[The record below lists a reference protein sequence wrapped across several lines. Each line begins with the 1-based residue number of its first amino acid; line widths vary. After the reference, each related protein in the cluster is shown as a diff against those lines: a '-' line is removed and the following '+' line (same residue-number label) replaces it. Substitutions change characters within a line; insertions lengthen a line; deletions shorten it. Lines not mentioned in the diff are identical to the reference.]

1 MTTGPTH
8 DALFTHWLTLLHAG
22 GMHAGRVDALREQ
35 LGCVEAITG
44 ANASALSGHGLS
56 DATIRALQTP
66 DKDQLERDLTWLR
79 RDGRGL
85 LTMDD
90 PRYPPLLRQIAD
102 PPCALFYVGNID
114 ILQLPALAIV
124 GSRNPTAS
132 GRDTATAF
140 ARHLAGVGLCIVSGM
155 ASGIDGAAHR
165 GALAAPGHTV
175 AVCGTGLDRIYP
187 PAHRD
192 LAVDIATNGLLL
204 SEYPTGTPPRKF
216 NFPQRNRIISGLC
229 VGTLVVEA
237 ARQSGSLITAQQAL
251 EQGREVFA
259 VPGSIHNPLAR
270 GCHQL
275 LREGAKLVESAQ
287 DILGELGAM
296 VAAHGANDSAERTV
310 PIEHHDD
317 KDYVTLLHA
326 LDFDPVSI
334 DTLINRTGLTPEA
347 VSSMLLILELQ
358 GRIVAVSGGRF
369 VRCGEEKKD
378 P

>member
-1 MTTGPTH
+1 MTDGSTH
-8 DALFTHWLTLLHAG
+8 DAATAHWLTLMQAG
-22 GMHAGRVDALREQ
+22 GVHAGRVKALREQ
-35 LGCVEAITG
+35 LGSLEAIMG
-44 ANASALSGHGLS
+44 ASASVLSGHGLS
-56 DATIRALQTP
+56 DSTIRALGSP
-66 DKDQLERDLTWLR
+66 DASQLARDLTWLQ

-90 PRYPPLLRQIAD
+90 PRYPPLLREIAD

-132 GRDTATAF
+132 GRDTAAAF

-192 LAVDIATNGLLL
+192 LAVAIAANGLLL
-204 SEYPTGTPPRKF
+204 SEYPSGTPPRKF
-216 NFPQRNRIISGLC
+216 HFPQRNRIISGLC

-237 ARQSGSLITAQQAL
+237 ARQSGSLITAQQAI

-275 LREGAKLVESAQ
+275 LREGAKLVESAE

-296 VAAHGANDSAERTV
+296 VAAHSTAEPAENTV
-310 PIEHHDD
+310 AIEHHDD
-317 KDYVTLLHA
+317 EDYVTLLAA

-334 DTLINRTGLTPEA
+334 DTLIKRTGLTPDA

-358 GRIVAVSGGRF
+358 GRVVAVSGGRF
-369 VRCGEEKKD
+369 VRCGEEKKVR
-378 P
+378 